1 MVIQFPTLSF
11 LGIDKEESV
20 MAKKR
25 VVRQERDIAK
35 ERYAVPLVPVYP
47 FVAEEWL
54 RNECDRKS
62 FLDSAY
68 EDGDSDMERKKEIV
82 RRSRKYYD
90 HPVPD
95 PEFFGY

>member
-1 MVIQFPTLSF
+1 
-11 LGIDKEESV
+11 
-20 MAKKR
+20 MAK
-25 VVRQERDIAK
+25 ERDIAK

-47 FVAEEWL
+47 FIIEEWL
-54 RNECDRKS
+54 RNERERES

-68 EDGDSDMERKKEIV
+68 ESGSDMEKKKETV
-82 RRSRKYYD
+82 RRSREHYG